1 MLKIIYFMAALIK
14 LSSSFISNRRRKRK
28 VMKIN
33 GRDDVIKYIGLYHA
47 YCLSLIEM
55 NLVISL
61 LRNSAW
67 PWVLQIAHQL
77 FSELLSYVAHI
88 YIRFSLTAYK
98 L

>member
-1 MLKIIYFMAALIK
+1 MAALIK
-14 LSSSFISNRRRKRK
+14 LGSSFISDRRTKRK

-33 GRDDVIKYIGLYHA
+33 GMDDVIKHIDLYHA
-47 YCLSLIEM
+47 CCLSLMEM

-67 PWVLQIAHQL
+67 PWVLQIAHKL
-77 FSELLSYVAHI
+77 FTEMLTYVAHI
-88 YIRFSLTAYK
+88 CIRFSLTRYK